1 MAEIFHLP
9 KMGQTMTEATILKWL
24 KQEGDHVEGWEAIV
38 EMMTD
43 KINMEVEPTIT
54 GTIRKILAPEGAV
67 VPVGGAVAIIGK
79 PDEDISALLAS
90 VSGGTAAPEAQ
101 PEAPAADSF
110 PPLADLPSSLLP
122 LQGSGPSLEPLAEPG
137 EFPSVSPRARQM
149 AEDAGIPWKSLNIP
163 GTGFEGMIVERD
175 VQALL
180 ESVVRPPQAT
190 PLASKIA
197 ADLGVPLGDL
207 SGTGPGGRV
216 RADDVR
222 RAGTRRSVPLIE
234 ERRIP
239 LQGMRKVIAERLASS
254 YQSAVHVPVRVD
266 ADMTAAAELRRQLKP
281 ALEATGARLT
291 YTDLIAAAVAQ
302 ALVAF
307 PLLNATLENDVI
319 HIHPTVNL
327 GIAVALEQG
336 LTVPVIADAHALRL
350 PELSVAIQDVAKKAR
365 ANQLPPTAYA
375 GGTFTITNLGQFG
388 IDSFDPIINPPQVA
402 ILGVGRIQD
411 RVVAVNGA
419 PAVRPMLTLTVTFDH
434 RATDGAPASQFLSKV
449 KELLENPARLLI

>member
-54 GTIRKILAPEGAV
+54 GTIRKILAPEGTV
-67 VPVGGAVAIIGK
+67 VPVGGAVAIIGA
-79 PDEDISALLAS
+79 PDEDISGLLSSLQGAGVVNEA
-90 VSGGTAAPEAQ
+90 VSEGATPDA
-101 PEAPAADSF
+101 F
-110 PPLADLPSSLLP
+110 PPLADLPLSLLP
-122 LQGSGPSLEPLAEPG
+122 MEGNGPSMEPLVEPG
-137 EFPSVSPRARQM
+137 EFPNVSPRARQM
-149 AEDAGIPWKSLNIP
+149 AEDAGIPWKSLEIA

-180 ESVVRPPQAT
+180 ESLARPPQAT

-207 SGTGPGGRV
+207 EGTGPGGRV

-222 RAGTRRSVPLIE
+222 RAGTRRSVPAIE

-254 YQSAVHVPVRVD
+254 YQNAVHVPVRVD

-307 PLLNATLENDVI
+307 PLLNATLENEVV
-319 HIHPTVNL
+319 HVHPTVNL

-350 PELSVAIQDVAKKAR
+350 PELSVAIQDLAKKAR
-365 ANQLPPTAYA
+365 TNQLPPTAYA

-388 IDSFDPIINPPQVA
+388 VDSFDPIINPPQIA

-434 RATDGAPASQFLSKV
+434 RATDGAPASQFLAKV

>member
-67 VPVGGAVAIIGK
+67 VPVGGAVAIIGA
-79 PDEDISALLAS
+79 PDEDISGLLAS
-90 VSGGTAAPEAQ
+90 LQGGAAAPEAA
-101 PEAPAADSF
+101 PESVVSDAF
-110 PPLADLPSSLLP
+110 PPLADLPMSLLP
-122 LQGSGPSLEPLAEPG
+122 MEGNGPSLEPLSEPG

-149 AEDAGIPWKSLNIP
+149 AEDAGIPWKSLDIP

-180 ESVVRPPQAT
+180 DSLARPPQAT

-197 ADLGVPLGDL
+197 ADLGVPLADL
-207 SGTGPGGRV
+207 EGTGPGGRV

-222 RAGTRRSVPLIE
+222 RAGTRRSVPSIE

-254 YQSAVHVPVRVD
+254 YQNAVHVPVRVD

-281 ALEATGARLT
+281 ALEASGARLT

-307 PLLNATLENDVI
+307 PLLNATLENDVV

-350 PELSVAIQDVAKKAR
+350 PELSVAIQEVAKKAR
-365 ANQLPPTAYA
+365 GNQLPPTAYT

-388 IDSFDPIINPPQVA
+388 VDSFDPIINPPQVA

-434 RATDGAPASQFLSKV
+434 RATDGAPASQFLAKV